1 MTADKEHP
9 YNNTFLLDLAQS
21 LGRIEGQNGLILQ
34 EQGRAAEDRRAQS
47 EALDVIRADVAVGKM
62 KIDAVHDRVGVM
74 EPDVTKMKAFRAQ
87 IALAVFAVTSVVT
100 GAINLIWIALTNLG
114 EIKAALREFLR

>member
-1 MTADKEHP
+1 MTAEKE
-9 YNNTFLLDLAQS
+9 A
-21 LGRIEGQNGLILQ
+21 
-34 EQGRAAEDRRAQS
+34 QGRAAEDRRAQS

>member
-1 MTADKEHP
+1 VTSDKEHP

>member
-1 MTADKEHP
+1 VTSDKEHP
-9 YNNTFLLDLAQS
+9 YNSTFLLDLAQS

>member
-1 MTADKEHP
+1 MTAEKEAQAP
-9 YNNTFLLDLAQS
+9 STFLLDLAQS

>member
-1 MTADKEHP
+1 MTAEKEAQAP
-9 YNNTFLLDLAQS
+9 STFLLDLAQS

-47 EALDVIRADVAVGKM
+47 EALDVIRADVAIGKM